1 MRIEIPYTRTEDAY
15 LPLIPVTIKNL
26 GMIDAV
32 VDSGAK
38 ISVFQTGIAKALKIN
53 IQKGKKILLQGVNS
67 KMTLY
72 EHRIPV
78 KIYGV
83 EFRLKVGFTKKPAIG
98 LNILGR
104 DNFFR
109 MFNITFEEKRKRLL
123 IRR

>member
-1 MRIEIPYTRTEDAY
+1 MRIEVPYTRTEDMH
-15 LPLIPVTIKNL
+15 LPLVPVSIKNL

-38 ISVFQTGIAKALKIN
+38 VSIFQIGIAKALKIK
-53 IQKGKKILLQGVNS
+53 IQDGKKVTLQSLSG
-67 KMTLY
+67 KITIY
-72 EHRIPV
+72 EHKIPV
-78 KIYGV
+78 KIYGI
-83 EFRLKVGFTKKPAIG
+83 EFRLKVGFTKKPIVD

-109 MFNITFEEKRKRLL
+109 IFNITFEDKRKKLI